1 MIQNTIIAGINRYLK
16 YDPERAQDLQ
26 GIDAKIVSITLKEL
40 NTSTTFRI
48 NNNLLQAID
57 DAEIRPDVKI
67 IASLKILPDYFLGVD
82 QNQFIKNGDLEIV
95 GDSHVASTFHNVL
108 KCIEI
113 DWEDLLSRYIGDVA
127 ASQIG
132 MAVGKTQRFIN
143 RLGDNLRLDVRD
155 YVQDELQI
163 AATQA
168 EVEDFIKQV
177 NETAAKLDQ
186 LEKRVDQLAGN
197 K

>member
-16 YDPERAQDLQ
+16 CDPERAQDLQ

-108 KCIEI
+108 KGIEI

-132 MAVGKTQRFIN
+132 MAVGKTQGFIN

-177 NETAAKLDQ
+177 NKTAAKLDQ
-186 LEKRVDQLAGN
+186 LEKRVDRLAGN